1 MLKLS
6 KNNFRGY
13 AFTVLI
19 ILSLINI
26 LYSQEKDITFTIQK
40 NPIDTNYWWLE
51 KNNFGREISE
61 FGFES
66 HLKFKKSNTTYI
78 VNLFSDFKNNN
89 LEKIYINE
97 SFVKHNLSENT
108 FIRFGRYYRDFST
121 YLNDELSSG
130 SMLISHNAQSMPKVG
145 LVTSYVIKK
154 NDDIS
159 FDFGIAHGVF
169 NKNDIYKK
177 EPLLHEKFLY
187 MNIIKND
194 YKLSLGFVHEAM
206 WGGNITYAGNQ
217 PRTISNFLKV
227 FISEDGPWDFPHAN
241 ALGNHLGIWDFSLE
255 KKNND
260 KILKLYYQ
268 HLFEDTSGLR
278 FANKTDGLWGVELI
292 DYLFNT
298 TILIEYL
305 NTTNQFIN
313 YPYVHEK
320 YYNHG
325 LYGFGWSYKNYTL
338 GNPFIDHLNAIDTA
352 VLHLGIKGTFLNN
365 YTYTM
370 KLSRRTN
377 ISDKIKYKLALSKII
392 NDKNQID
399 IFMVN
404 NDSANGFGISISK
417 NL

>member
-1 MLKLS
+1 MSKPL
-6 KNNFRGY
+6 KNNFRSY
-13 AFTVLI
+13 TFTILI
-19 ILSLINI
+19 ILSLINV
-26 LYSQEKDITFTIQK
+26 LQSQEKVISLTIQR
-40 NPIDTNYWWLE
+40 NPIDMHYWWLQ
-51 KNNFGREISE
+51 KNNFGREISK

-66 HLKFKKSNTTYI
+66 RFNLKKSNTTYM
-78 VNLFSDFKNNN
+78 VNLFTDFNNNN
-89 LEKIYINE
+89 LERVYINE
-97 SFVKHNLSENT
+97 SFVKHNLTENT
-108 FIRFGRYYRDFST
+108 FIRIGRYYRDFST

-130 SMLISHNAQSMPKVG
+130 SMLISHNAQSMPKIG
-145 LVTSYVIKK
+145 LVTSYIIKK
-154 NDDIS
+154 KDNIS

-187 MNIIKND
+187 MNIINNN

-217 PRTISNFLKV
+217 PRTISNFFKV
-227 FISEDGPWDFPHAN
+227 LISDDGPIDFPHAN
-241 ALGNHLGIWDFSLE
+241 ALGNHLGIWDFSFE
-255 KKNND
+255 KKNNN

-278 FANKTDGLWGVELI
+278 FANKTDGLWGMELK

-313 YPYVHEK
+313 PPYVGEE

-352 VLHLGIKGTFLNN
+352 VLHIGIKGKFLKN
-365 YTYTM
+365 YNYSM
-370 KLSRRTN
+370 KISKRTN
-377 ISDKIKYKLALSKII
+377 ISDKVKYKLGFSKII
-392 NDKNQID
+392 NEKSQVNFFI
-399 IFMVN
+399 VN
-404 NDSANGFGISISK
+404 NDYNKGLGISIGK

>member
-1 MLKLS
+1 MLNLL
-6 KNNFRGY
+6 KNNLQKLVFKI
-13 AFTVLI
+13 LI
-19 ILSLINI
+19 ILSFTNL
-26 LYSQEKDITFTIQK
+26 LQSQEKDITFTIKQ
-40 NPIDTNYWWLE
+40 NPIDNDYWWLK
-51 KNNFGREISE
+51 KNNYGREISE

-66 HLKFKKSNTTYI
+66 HLKFEKFKTVYE
-78 VNLFSDFKNNN
+78 VNFFSDFKNGN
-89 LEKIYINE
+89 LKKIYINQ
-97 SFVKHNLSENT
+97 SFIKHNISKNS
-108 FIRFGRYYRDFST
+108 FFRFGRYYRDFST

-130 SMLISHNAQSMPKVG
+130 SMLISNNAQPMPKVG
-145 LVTSYVIKK
+145 FVTSYKIKK
-154 NDDIS
+154 NKDIS
-159 FDFGIAHGVF
+159 FNFGIAHGIF

-187 MNIIKND
+187 MNINNTD

-206 WGGNITYAGNQ
+206 WGGNIIYAGNQ
-217 PRTISNFLKV
+217 ARTIENYLKI
-227 FISEDGPWDFPHAN
+227 FISADGSGDFPHTN

-255 KKNND
+255 KKNGD

-305 NTTNQFIN
+305 NTTNQFID

-338 GNPFIDHLNAIDTA
+338 GNPFIDHLNAIETSA
-352 VLHLGIKGTFLNN
+352 LHLGIKGVFLKS
-365 YTYTM
+365 YSHTL
-370 KLSRRTN
+370 KFSRRTN
-377 ISDKIKYKLALSKII
+377 VNDKLKYKLSLSKII
-392 NDKNQID
+392 NGKDKIG
-399 IFMVN
+399 IFIVN
-404 NDSANGFGISISK
+404 SDNNSGLGISFSK

>member
-1 MLKLS
+1 MLKQL
-6 KNNFRGY
+6 KNNFLSY
-13 AFTVLI
+13 NSIILI
-19 ILSLINI
+19 ILSLINV
-26 LYSQEKDITFTIQK
+26 LQSQERDISFTIQK
-40 NPIDTNYWWLE
+40 NPNDTNYWWLQ

-66 HLKFKKSNTTYI
+66 YLKFKKSNTTYI

-187 MNIIKND
+187 MNIIKNN

-217 PRTISNFLKV
+217 PRTISHFLKV
-227 FISEDGPWDFPHAN
+227 FISDDGPWDFPHAN

-352 VLHLGIKGTFLNN
+352 ALHLGIKGTFLNSYN
-365 YTYTM
+365 YTM

-377 ISDKIKYKLALSKII
+377 ISDKVKYKLSFSKII

-399 IFMVN
+399 IYIVN
-404 NDSANGFGISISK
+404 NNSTNGLGISISK